1 MYKVTLI
8 VNKVHMVYMYMYI
21 SSTYLLIATDLDVML
36 VLKMGISL
44 DE

>member
-1 MYKVTLI
+1 MYKVTLL
-8 VNKVHMVYMYMYI
+8 VNKVHMVYMYI